1 MNFGLGTDNLDA
13 VKAYLQLVRVPNL
26 FTAAADAAAGFAL
39 MAAVDGTLN
48 RPHFLRLAA
57 LMAISAA
64 LYASGVIFNDCLDAD
79 YDRQHRPDRPIPSG
93 AVALQHAFYLGVG
106 LTLAALLAA
115 MFLGQATV
123 LYAAL
128 LITAIWLYNGVFKR
142 FVLPGAAAMGLCRFL
157 NMQLGMSTGMSLPFF
172 SVRLWPEL
180 LVAPLLLA
188 AYSATITL
196 VATYEDRPAGR
207 SGPWMLFGSAVGIV
221 LVLVAAALAVV
232 QTVAGWAVLG
242 LLVLVLAGTF
252 LAPLVRLTFASV
264 RRAVGVA
271 VIMVIAFDAALIL
284 GVPDSPMALWL
295 GLGVL
300 ASVVPAAWLARS
312 MSPS

>member
-1 MNFGLGTDNLDA
+1 M
-13 VKAYLQLVRVPNL
+13 KAYLQLIRAPNL

-39 MAAVDGTLN
+39 MAAVDGTLK
-48 RPHFLRLAA
+48 PAHLPRLAV
-57 LMAISAA
+57 LMLISAA
-64 LYASGVIFNDCLDAD
+64 LYASGVVFNDCLDAG

-93 AVALQHAFYLGVG
+93 AVSLPRAFSLGLG

-115 MFLGQATV
+115 MLLGQATV

-128 LITAIWLYNGVFKR
+128 LITAIGLYNGVFKR

-157 NMQLGMSTGMSLPFF
+157 NMQMGMSTGMSLPFF

-180 LVAPLLLA
+180 LVAPVLLA
-188 AYSATITL
+188 AYSAIIAL
-196 VATYEDRPAGR
+196 VAAYEDRPAGR
-207 SGPWMLFGSAVGIV
+207 AGSWMLSGSAVGMV

-232 QTVAGWAVLG
+232 QTVAGWILLAVL
-242 LLVLVLAGTF
+242 VPVMAMTF
-252 LAPLVRLTFASV
+252 LAPLMRLTFASV

-271 VIMVIAFDAALIL
+271 VILIIAFDAAIIL
-284 GVPDSPMALWL
+284 GVPDAPMALWL

-300 ASVVPAAWLARS
+300 ATVAPAAWLARS
-312 MSPS
+312 LSPS